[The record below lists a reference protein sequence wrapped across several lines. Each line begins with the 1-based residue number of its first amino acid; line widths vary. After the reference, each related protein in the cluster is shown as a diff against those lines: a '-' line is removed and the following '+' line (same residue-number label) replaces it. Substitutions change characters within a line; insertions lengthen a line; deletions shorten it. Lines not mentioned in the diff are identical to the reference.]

1 LRPKSRPAPSSLRQA
16 FAKSVRAARQNIPA
30 IVALQA
36 AMGLLVA
43 FYYCSSTGMELLS
56 RFGAWQH
63 RGGILGAALA
73 SAFAGGLLS
82 EASVVY
88 VQQGGRWT
96 RGNVENT
103 AFKLCLFLL
112 SGSVVYEFYLLQAY
126 WFGDSPSWRS
136 VVPKV
141 LVDQLGFTVLWSIP
155 TQTILTRWH
164 VLRYSTS
171 HLLQELKG
179 NFVMDRM
186 LPVLVMNWMLW
197 IPGVIF
203 IYSMPQNLQMP
214 LCIFGNAIW
223 GLLLSAVS
231 RQSNLQSTASAQ
243 DLVLPEAMP
252 EPD

>member
-1 LRPKSRPAPSSLRQA
+1 M
-16 FAKSVRAARQNIPA
+16 A
-30 IVALQA
+30 I
-36 AMGLLVA
+36 LVA
-43 FYYCSSTGMELLS
+43 FYYCSSTGMDLLS

-63 RGGILGAALA
+63 QGGVLVAALA
-73 SAFAGGLLS
+73 SALAGGLLS

-96 RGNVENT
+96 RANLENA
-103 AFKLCLFLL
+103 AFKLCLFCL
-112 SGSVVYEFYLLQAY
+112 SGAVVYEFYVLQAF

-141 LVDQLGFTVLWSIP
+141 LVDQLGFTVIWSIP

-164 VLRYSTS
+164 VLHFSTS
-171 HLLQELKG
+171 RLLQELRG
-179 NFVMDRM
+179 NFIMDRM

-214 LCIFGNAIW
+214 LAIFANAIW
-223 GLLLSAVS
+223 SLLLSAVS
-231 RQSNLQSTASAQ
+231 RQANLQSTASVQ

-252 EPD
+252 EAD

>member
-1 LRPKSRPAPSSLRQA
+1 
-16 FAKSVRAARQNIPA
+16 
-30 IVALQA
+30 
-36 AMGLLVA
+36 MGLLVA

-56 RFGAWQH
+56 RFGVWQH
-63 RGGILGAALA
+63 RGGVLAAGIA

-96 RGNVENT
+96 RANVENA
-103 AFKLCLFLL
+103 AFKLGLFLM
-112 SGSVVYEFYLLQAY
+112 SGSMVYEFYLLQAH
-126 WFGDSPSWRS
+126 WFGDSASWRS

-141 LVDQLGFTVLWSIP
+141 LVDQFGFTVIWSIP

-164 VLRYSTS
+164 VLRFSTS
-171 HLLQELKG
+171 RLLQELG
-179 NFVMDRM
+179 ENFVMDRM

-197 IPGVIF
+197 FPGVIF

-214 LCIFGNAIW
+214 LAIFANAIW

-231 RQSNLQSTASAQ
+231 RQANLQSTASAQ

-252 EPD
+252 EVD

>member
-1 LRPKSRPAPSSLRQA
+1 MRQA
-16 FAKSVRAARQNIPA
+16 FGKSIRAASQNIPA
-30 IVALQA
+30 IVALQL

-43 FYYCSSTGMELLS
+43 FYYCSSIGMELLS
-56 RFGAWQH
+56 RFGVWQH
-63 RGGILGAALA
+63 SGGVIGAALA

-88 VQQGGRWT
+88 VQQRGRWS
-96 RGNVENT
+96 RANVENM
-103 AFKLCLFLL
+103 AFKVCLFLM
-112 SGSVVYEFYLLQAY
+112 SGAIVYEFYLLQAY

-141 LVDQLGFTVLWSIP
+141 LVDQFGFTVIWSTP

-171 HLLQELKG
+171 QLFQELRG

-231 RQSNLQSTASAQ
+231 RQPNLQSTASAQ

-252 EPD
+252 ETD

>member
-1 LRPKSRPAPSSLRQA
+1 LRPDPGPPPSSLRQA
-16 FAKSVRAARQNIPA
+16 FGKSLRAGRQNIPA
-30 IVALQA
+30 IVSLQA
-36 AMGLLVA
+36 AMGLLVLL
-43 FYYCSSTGMELLS
+43 YYCFPAVTVLLS

-63 RGGILGAALA
+63 QGGVLAAALA
-73 SAFAGGLLS
+73 SALAGGLLS

-88 VQQGGRWT
+88 VQQRGQWT
-96 RGNVENT
+96 RANFENT
-103 AFKLCLFLL
+103 AFKLALFFI
-112 SGSVVYEFYLLQAY
+112 SGAVVYEFYLLQAF
-126 WFGDSPSWRS
+126 WFGDSPAWSS
-136 VVPKV
+136 VLPKV
-141 LVDQLGFTVLWSIP
+141 LVDQFGFTVLWSTP
-155 TQTILTRWH
+155 FQTTVTRWH
-164 VLRYSTS
+164 VLHFSFVR
-171 HLLQELKG
+171 LRQEFRN
-179 NFVMDRM
+179 NFVTDRM

-252 EPD
+252 ETD